1 MLCACRRIFF
11 HFTIT
16 DCVSYE
22 ERKNSFFFFQLEI
35 QLFFSQVDSVA
46 LQLKRLQ
53 RGNTVPA
60 GWHLHALL

>member
-1 MLCACRRIFF
+1 MLAGGSSPTSPLLIVLVMSR
-11 HFTIT
+11 
-16 DCVSYE
+16 
-22 ERKNSFFFFQLEI
+22 ERTFFFQLEI